1 MRRTA
6 VIGALG
12 LSLAAVGFAAR
23 VVIAAPPPAS
33 DLVAKIVAAEGG
45 ASVVQSIQSV
55 IIVATGQVNGN
66 DVVVTS
72 SFAAPTKWVQAFEIP
87 SYHVK
92 VYKGFDGTSA
102 WQTDTNGDVD
112 VLAGDQATAVEC
124 QAIDSDPAGIASTN
138 WPRAIASQP
147 DLTLDGKTYH
157 VLSVTPKGCPLST
170 FYVDPQTYLI
180 DRVDE
185 SGQTLTF
192 SDFKKGPSGEIYA
205 TSVISSGAAGVIA
218 ATVTSRQD
226 NPTISPSTFAVPPGP
241 VVSPNPGTSPT
252 PTPSTAASAS
262 PTP

>member
-1 MRRTA
+1 MRRIA
-6 VIGALG
+6 VIAALP
-12 LSLAAVGFAAR
+12 LSVAAVVLAAQSG
-23 VVIAAPPPAS
+23 IAAPPPAS
-33 DLVAKIVAAEGG
+33 GLVAKIVAAEGG
-45 ASVVQSIQSV
+45 ASVLRSIQSV
-55 IIVATGQVNGN
+55 VIVANGQVNGN

-72 SFAAPTKWVQAFEIP
+72 TFAAPTKWVQAFEIP

-102 WQTDTNGDVD
+102 WQTDTNGDVE
-112 VLAGDQATAVEC
+112 VLTGDQATAVEC

-147 DLTLDGKTYH
+147 DVTLDGKTYH

-180 DRVDE
+180 DRVDV

-192 SDFKKGPSGEIYA
+192 SDFMKGPSGEIYA
-205 TSVISSGAAGVIA
+205 ASVISSGAAGVIA

-226 NPTISPSTFAVPPGP
+226 NPTIAPSTFAVPPAP
-241 VVSPNPGTSPT
+241 VVSPSPSTSPA
-252 PTPSTAASAS
+252 PTPSTAPSAP